1 MYDDRN
7 LFKFIL
13 HSVQALTQF
22 LNISTN
28 LVVSS
33 SIPID
38 NQLKNYEKV
47 MAICKQR
54 GADIYINPIGGLELY
69 NKHVFKEIN
78 LELQFQK
85 SNNISYNQYDNDFIP
100 SLSIIDVMMFNNK
113 IKLTT
118 MLNNYS
124 II

>member
-1 MYDDRN
+1 M
-7 LFKFIL
+7 
-13 HSVQALTQF
+13 QF

-38 NQLKNYEKV
+38 NQLKSYEKV
-47 MAICKQR
+47 MAICNQR

-69 NKHVFKEIN
+69 NKPVFKEKN
-78 LELQFQK
+78 LELQFHK